1 MCLPLNIL
9 FTLDILMVLS
19 RKYATVSGLTKLH
32 GKLSFDASSNC

>member
-19 RKYATVSGLTKLH
+19 SKYATLSGLTKLQ
-32 GKLSFDASSNC
+32 GKLSFDASSDC